1 MGTAT
6 TVLFLGACVWVAD
19 NDLACFK
26 TFILSPRFETKRT
39 RPTASMFDINHSL
52 RRISSPMIDDR
63 IFFLRLFFLRIALT
77 SIAIAKEPMWSH
89 HFEQQLSG
97 KSKSRYA
104 CSSRA
109 VNITQRARRLVG
121 LAFSRKE
128 LCWLRR

>member
-1 MGTAT
+1 MGATT

-26 TFILSPRFETKRT
+26 TFILSPRFETKKT

-52 RRISSPMIDDR
+52 RRISPPMVDDR
-63 IFFLRLFFLRIALT
+63 ILFLRLFFLKIAFT
-77 SIAIAKEPMWSH
+77 SFAKETMRSH

-97 KSKSRYA
+97 KSKSLYA
-104 CSSRA
+104 RCSRA
-109 VNITQRARRLVG
+109 VNILQCASRLAG
-121 LAFSRKE
+121 LPPSRKA